1 MISTSPDKAQ
11 QQIRKIF
18 VAAIVCMVLFIS
30 VAAAQSPLRDLI
42 DRIFGRE
49 KETQITE
56 IKDILEDPEKYY
68 NKTITVE
75 GIFGDV
81 RSGGGGWAGGTREG
95 YEWMEGGMYGIYDE
109 EGNSIAMWV
118 YPNRDELEK
127 KAIEMNNG
135 TYETYSFA
143 KTYDML
149 LNESWNR
156 LVSFDG
162 KKIRATG
169 YIDTDIMG
177 ASGYLEPVITVLDT
191 DIEVV
196 K

>member
-1 MISTSPDKAQ
+1 MQ
-11 QQIRKIF
+11 KIF
-18 VAAIVCMVLFIS
+18 VAAIVCMVLFTS
-30 VAAAQSPLRDLI
+30 TAAAQRPLIDLI

-49 KETQITE
+49 KEFKVTE

-68 NKTITVE
+68 NKTVTVE

-81 RSGGGGWAGGTREG
+81 RSGESWAGGSREG
-95 YEWMEGGMYGIYDE
+95 YEWMEGGVYGIYDE

-118 YPNRDELEK
+118 YPNHDELAK
-127 KAIEMNNG
+127 KAAEIDNATE
-135 TYETYSFA
+135 ETYSFD
-143 KTYDML
+143 TYRAL

-156 LVSFDG
+156 IASLDG

-169 YIDTDIMG
+169 YIDTDIME
-177 ASGYLEPVITVLDT
+177 ACGYFEPVITVLDT
-191 DIEVV
+191 DIEMV